1 MRRVLALSL
10 TLLLASAA
18 FAQWGPGPLFI
29 QPSGSQNFTHKSAT
43 DWPAADAA
51 IPNTGIGIVG
61 PGTEGLTMP
70 GYRAGVCWI
79 WQRYDAYRIAG
90 TPFESW
96 PGGVRR
102 FRADSTGIS
111 VTGKAVISDSLRA
124 PRVLVSD
131 SLRAPRLLVSD
142 SLRAPLGLFSDS
154 LRARKILAQDSIRA
168 PQIMATNG
176 IISRLGPAS
185 GPTSGGAI
193 RTVDGVT
200 FTRTRAGIQ
209 QAINE
214 AYDAGGGIAWLPS
227 GGTVTVDSTLL
238 LRNRVQ
244 LVGPG
249 THSTPTLLK
258 AANGVSLRALA
269 ENADTTGSQQYVG
282 ISGLAFDGN
291 SSGGAS
297 VAYGVRYKDVFI
309 GSYIRDTRVANCTGQ
324 GLRLESDASGL
335 GPLFVENF
343 LSNDNGGD
351 GICLTGPAMTSVWMT
366 GLDIERWGTGCA
378 GLRLNGTA
386 TGSSSFGAVVD
397 GAYFEAASDATA
409 SGVVIGDMHNVS
421 VNNIDFNPTNGI
433 NYPVKIEGA
442 ATTGPFSAWGARI
455 TNVRASNDT
464 ILFDQVN
471 NHAITG
477 SGGSISVI
485 PEYIVANG
493 AQSFRRESLVLQDS
507 LRVVGRTLLTDTL
520 RVQGRVDLNE
530 AMLFRKGADITAA
543 STIAIGVG
551 NCFTISGATTITDIT
566 GPSLPSGKQ
575 QLVTFFFSNTGVTI
589 TDTNHWQLNGNFV
602 DDGVNGVD
610 ALTGLWGGTNFIEL
624 ARSHN

>member
-1 MRRVLALSL
+1 MDKAERVGHFLLGGERIRNVL
-10 TLLLASAA
+10 DKTKRLVWLLLLWPSFSWAYSGTCGIWAQKRGDFVSRNFAGTQAGYAA
-18 FAQWGPGPLFI
+18 AVAYVGTN
-29 QPSGSQNFTHKSAT
+29 GSVFVY
-43 DWPAADAA
+43 
-51 IPNTGIGIVG
+51 GGC
-61 PGTEGLTMP
+61 EGL
-70 GYRAGVCWI
+70 I
-79 WQRYDAYRIAG
+79 SLG
-90 TPFESW
+90 TLS
-96 PGGVRR
+96 
-102 FRADSTGIS
+102 DS
-111 VTGKAVISDSLRA
+111 VTVYTYGNGSWNVAGNRA
-124 PRVLVSD
+124 T
-131 SLRAPRLLVSD
+131 A
-142 SLRAPLGLFSDS
+142 
-154 LRARKILAQDSIRA
+154 
-168 PQIMATNG
+168 
-176 IISRLGPAS
+176 IIPRLGPQS
-185 GPTSGGAI
+185 SPTSGGAI
-193 RTVDGVT
+193 RIVDGVT
-200 FTRTRAGIQ
+200 FGRTRAGIQ
-209 QAINE
+209 AAINE
-214 AYDAGGGIAWLPS
+214 SYDAGGGIVWFPS
-227 GGTVTVDSTLL
+227 GGTVSIDSTLL

-258 AANGVSLRALA
+258 AADGVSLRSLA

-297 VAYGVRYKDVFI
+297 VAYGIRYKDVFI
-309 GSYIRDTRVANCTGQ
+309 GSYIRDTRVANCSGQ

-335 GPLFVENF
+335 GPIFVENF

-351 GICLTGPAMTSVWMT
+351 GVCLTGQAMTSVWLT

-378 GLRLNGTA
+378 GLRFNGSA
-386 TGSSSFGAVVD
+386 TGSSSFGAVAD
-397 GAYFEAASDATA
+397 GVYMEAANDATA
-409 SGVVIGDMHNVS
+409 DGVVIGNMHNVS
-421 VNNIDFNPTNGI
+421 VNNVNFNPTNSI

-493 AQSFRRESLVLQDS
+493 AQSYRRESLVLQDS
-507 LRVVGRTLLTDTL
+507 LRVVGRTMLTDTL
-520 RVQGRVDLNE
+520 RVQGRVDLNN

-543 STIAIGVG
+543 SSIAIGTG
-551 NCFTISGATTITDIT
+551 NAFSVSGATTITDIT
-566 GPSLPSGKQ
+566 GPSTGGKQ

-589 TDTNHWQLNGNFV
+589 TDTNHWQLNGDFV

-610 ALTGLWGGTNFIEL
+610 TLTGLWGGTNFIEVG
-624 ARSHN
+624 RSHN